1 MRPGQRID
9 AGATLRALEGMK
21 LETHMTAE
29 PDAEAALVAPGEQ
42 VQAKELLVVLRA
54 PTSEQ

>member
-1 MRPGQRID
+1 
-9 AGATLRALEGMK
+9 MK